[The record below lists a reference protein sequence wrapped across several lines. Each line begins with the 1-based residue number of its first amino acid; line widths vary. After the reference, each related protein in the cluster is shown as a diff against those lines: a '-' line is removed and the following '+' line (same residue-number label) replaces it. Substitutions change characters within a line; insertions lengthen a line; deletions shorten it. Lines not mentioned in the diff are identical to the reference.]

1 VDLTQQ
7 KVRFSVTSSSEAV
20 VKGRERNRTEMKA
33 DRRPYLLSCELA
45 DQVVLWL
52 GGSLFHQIGKVSEE
66 FAVCVGGL

>member
-1 VDLTQQ
+1 
-7 KVRFSVTSSSEAV
+7 
-20 VKGRERNRTEMKA
+20 VKGTERNRTEMKA